1 MLSLR
6 REDETLRDRYTHR
19 LFGWLWEWWR
29 EVVGSRTRF
38 DDTCEIVGVKNEIA
52 VTGEILQFREHDIII
67 ATIHR
72 SAKVTLHWQENVDQY
87 VGSMS
92 GVEFR
97 SEGPKS
103 HTYRTTR
110 HRWWCVTNQNTDAR
124 LNKKWLVMTWLFH
137 TKLIQTL

>member
-1 MLSLR
+1 M
-6 REDETLRDRYTHR
+6 
-19 LFGWLWEWWR
+19 
-29 EVVGSRTRF
+29 VGSRTRF
-38 DDTCEIVGVKNEIA
+38 DDSCEIVGVKNEIA

-87 VGSMS
+87 VGSMG

-110 HRWWCVTNQNTDAR
+110 RP
-124 LNKKWLVMTWLFH
+124 
-137 TKLIQTL
+137 